1 MSEEARAV
9 NAKVRVGDR
18 PCIEMDCDAVVSTF
32 VDRHGYLET
41 VVRVTFDSPVHID
54 AGEKIVMQIG
64 GEEVTP
70 DAP

>member
-1 MSEEARAV
+1 MSEEARIV
-9 NAKVRVGDR
+9 NAKVCIGDL
-18 PCIEMDCDAVVSTF
+18 PCMVNTAVN
-32 VDRHGYLET
+32 RHGYLET
-41 VVRVTFDSPVHID
+41 TVRVIFDSPVHID